1 MSTFFKQ
8 WLTNLIGV
16 AIIFMICYGMSAL
29 EHLTF
34 GLKITEA
41 SLLMNFGILVFLWIV
56 VYGIWGA
63 KNS

>member
-8 WLTNLIGV
+8 WLINLIGC
-16 AIIFMICYGMSAL
+16 AIIFTICYGMSAL
-29 EHLTF
+29 EHLAF
-34 GLKITEA
+34 GIKITEA
-41 SLLMNFGILVFLWIV
+41 SLVMNFGILALLWIV

>member
-1 MSTFFKQ
+1 MSTFKQ
-8 WLTNLIGV
+8 WLINLIAV

-29 EHLTF
+29 EHIAF

-41 SLLMNFGILVFLWIV
+41 ALLMNFGILALLWIV
-56 VYGIWGA
+56 VYGICGA